1 MAKYK
6 NSRYPEKINDLV
18 DNNGKLNIK
27 EVDGH
32 FVIDEPQPEP
42 EVKWQILSL
51 SWEDINNLSNSNF
64 YAFDFEN
71 NEITL
76 ENYESGDPYNKI
88 ICANQN
94 QGGILVAD
102 DTTNIVYMLAD
113 PNTGEG
119 YEWLDGQSLP
129 LECAAQVKGSFQ
141 MKTLYANTLNIRGV
155 QFIISTDKFIVKY
168 TNDPNYIPVEPE
180 PAPTSDY
187 GINFEINARGQLFAN
202 MVAPV
207 HKFIREIT
215 FATERETEWDIE
227 IWSVTAVF
235 EKDQYNHNS
244 YNIVFSKGWGNSIDF
259 YCQTG
264 FTKANDDENIIV
276 GSLDDYQEDFSQDD
290 IDFLF
295 DPDTQWEVGYAIFD
309 NYLGDILFGDGK

>member
-42 EVKWQILSL
+42 EVEWKILSL

-76 ENYESGDPYNKI
+76 EGYESGDPYNKI
-88 ICANQN
+88 ICANQDN
-94 QGGILVAD
+94 GGILVVDNA
-102 DTTNIVYMLAD
+102 TNIAYMLAD

-119 YEWLDGQSLP
+119 YEWLNGQSLP
-129 LECAAQVKGSFQ
+129 LECAAHVEGSFQ
-141 MKTLYANTLNIRGV
+141 KKTLYANTLNIRGV
-155 QFIISTDKFIVKY
+155 QFIISADKFIVKY
-168 TNDPNYIPVEPE
+168 TNDPNYVPVEPE
-180 PAPTSDY
+180 PTPASDY
-187 GINFEINARGQLFAN
+187 GITFETNDRGQLFTN
-202 MVAPV
+202 IVAPT

-215 FATERETEWDIE
+215 FSTEKDVEAGTE

-235 EKDQYNHNS
+235 EKDQYNQNS
-244 YNIVFSKGWGNSIDF
+244 YNIVFTKGWSGSIDF

-264 FTKANDDENIIV
+264 FTKANDDKNIIV
-276 GSLDDYQEDFSQDD
+276 GSLDDYQEDFTEDD
-290 IDFLF
+290 INFLS
-295 DPDTQWEVGYAIFD
+295 DSKTKWEIGYVIFD